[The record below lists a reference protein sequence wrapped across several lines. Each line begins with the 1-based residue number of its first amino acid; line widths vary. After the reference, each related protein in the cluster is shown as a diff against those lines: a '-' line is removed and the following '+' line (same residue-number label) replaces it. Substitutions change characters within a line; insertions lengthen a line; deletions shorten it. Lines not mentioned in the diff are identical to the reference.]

1 MGQPVTVAALR
12 QFARRLSVSVRSP
25 ADMYLIGGAA
35 LIMMGSVRMTTDV
48 DFVGDDTDQDDD
60 PLHRLIQET
69 L

>member
-1 MGQPVTVAALR
+1 
-12 QFARRLSVSVRSP
+12 
-25 ADMYLIGGAA
+25 MYLIGGAA